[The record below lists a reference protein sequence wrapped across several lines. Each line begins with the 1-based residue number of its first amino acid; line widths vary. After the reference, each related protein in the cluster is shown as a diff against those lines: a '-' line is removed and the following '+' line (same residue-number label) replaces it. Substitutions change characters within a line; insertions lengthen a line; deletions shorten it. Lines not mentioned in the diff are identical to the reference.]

1 MDGFN
6 DHLDEL
12 KASNITVAAASS
24 DPQEKAAE
32 LARDLQFPI
41 GYGVDKE
48 TSDSLGGYW
57 ARRSNFAQP
66 SEFLI
71 ARSGKLVQVSYSDG
85 PLARTEAGDVIKLVS
100 FLESQKKK

>member
-6 DHLDEL
+6 EHLDEL

-32 LARDLQFPI
+32 MARDLQFPI

-48 TSDSLGGYW
+48 TSDCLGGYW
-57 ARRSNFAQP
+57 EPRRNFAQP

-71 ARSGKLVQVSYSDG
+71 TPSGKLVQVSYSDG

>member
-6 DHLDEL
+6 ENLDEL

-24 DPQEKAAE
+24 APEEKAAE
-32 LARDLQFPI
+32 MAKDLQFPI
-41 GYGVDKE
+41 GYGVDNE

-57 ARRSNFAQP
+57 EPRRNFAQP

-71 ARSGKLVQVSYSDG
+71 TPSGKLMQVSYSDG
-85 PLARTEAGDVIKLVS
+85 PLARTEAGDVIKLVR
-100 FLESQKKK
+100 FVESQKKK

>member
-6 DHLDEL
+6 DNLDEL

-24 DPQEKAAE
+24 DPQAKAAE
-32 LARDLQFPI
+32 MAKDHQFPI

-57 ARRSNFAQP
+57 EPRRNFAQP

-71 ARSGKLVQVSYSDG
+71 TPSGKLVQVSYSDG

>member
-1 MDGFN
+1 MGGFN
-6 DHLDEL
+6 DNLGEL
-12 KASNITVAAASS
+12 KASNITVVAASS

-32 LARDLQFPI
+32 FAKDLQFPI

-48 TSDSLGGYW
+48 TPDSLGGYW
-57 ARRSNFAQP
+57 EPRRNFAQP

-71 ARSGKLVQVSYSDG
+71 TPSGKLAQVSYSDG

>member
-6 DHLDEL
+6 EHLDEL

-32 LARDLQFPI
+32 MDKDLQFPI
-41 GYGVDKE
+41 GYGVDKA

-57 ARRSNFAQP
+57 EPRRNFAQP

-71 ARSGKLVQVSYSDG
+71 TPSGKLVQVSYSDG

>member
-6 DHLDEL
+6 DNLDEL

-32 LARDLQFPI
+32 MARDLQFPI

-57 ARRSNFAQP
+57 EPRRNFAQP

-71 ARSGKLVQVSYSDG
+71 TPSGKLVQVSYSDG

-100 FLESQKKK
+100 ILESQKKK